1 MRCRMRCR
9 VGHSV
14 CHRPGSTSGGRVSCP
29 LRRQRR
35 AVLAALISYVF
46 NKHRGTYG
54 SPRIAADLG
63 DLGWRVSVNTVA
75 EIMAERGLA
84 ARRKRRCRGTCHG
97 RGPGGIRCPRP
108 GARQDRQLGPVARG
122 MCVLVYLQSMPVI
135 GWMVVG

>member
-108 GARQDRQLGPVARG
+108 GAR
-122 MCVLVYLQSMPVI
+122 
-135 GWMVVG
+135 